1 MTQPPRSNVCSP
13 ERLTC
18 KSGGKGRKREG
29 ERKVVMKGAGERRK
43 QEQAEVC

>member
-1 MTQPPRSNVCSP
+1 MTQPPRNNVCSL
-13 ERLTC
+13 EGLTW
-18 KSGGKGRKREG
+18 KSGGKGRVG